1 MTVEFIVRCDERVQY
16 NSALCTREYSQTDN
30 INILVKKR
38 FPLDWSCYF
47 VTDVKKEKVPNSSST
62 EVGLRDKVQNW
73 QP

>member
-38 FPLDWSCYF
+38 FPFDWSCYF
-47 VTDVKKEKVPNSSST
+47 VTDVKRRRFPIRHQQKL
-62 EVGLRDKVQNW
+62 G
-73 QP
+73 